1 MVPRRMLHKPAARL
15 ALAPRRNLKTLLLPL
30 LLALSIAFILVF
42 TWSPELALASVRRL
56 LGLTR
61 HFATYR
67 VLPPSRAGLSTISK
81 MSAFKAPQAPPTFK
95 HSKDSLLKDTN
106 DLIEKSRATLD
117 RLAKE
122 ITPET
127 ATFDNVI
134 APLAA
139 DENDM
144 GLTSHILGFYQYVS
158 SDPAVREASSQADK
172 IMSEY
177 AIEAGM
183 REDIFKLVNAVFK
196 SLPSDIPPESKRL
209 VEKLNTDFIRM
220 GLQLEGENRDIFKQI
235 KKDLSFLSI
244 DFSKSLNEENGGNWF
259 TADELKGVPQDVID
273 TLKSEDR
280 DGTKKYFLS
289 YKYPD
294 LFPALKFDL
303 NADVREKIFV
313 GNENKCPEN
322 LERFDKTIRLRHKKA
337 QLLGYR
343 NHAEYVLAEKM
354 AKTPEKVNDFLGNL
368 RSKLTQGGRD
378 EVEKL
383 KSLKK
388 SDMESR
394 GLSYDDKYYLWDH
407 RFYDRLV
414 REKEFNIDENKIA
427 EYFPLQKCVDGM
439 LNIFEK
445 LLGLKFIKVVEQ
457 DAQVGSG
464 ERGWHEDCKV
474 YLVHDEESLGGQFVG
489 YLYLDLH
496 PREGKY
502 GHAANFNLVPGFLRE
517 PANSTSR
524 NYPATALVCNFS
536 KPTPSKPSLLK
547 HDEVVTLFHELG
559 HGIHDLV
566 SRTIYSRFHGTN
578 TVGDFV
584 EAPSQM
590 LENWCWEPEQIKQ
603 LSSHYESGEPLPDD
617 LIKALIAS
625 KHVND
630 GLFNLRQLHFGI
642 FDMRVHELTM
652 PEDEKLDSSKTY
664 NQLRKDIAGLD
675 GPDSLTFGHGQTTF
689 GHLMGGYD
697 AGYYGYLWSLVFA
710 CDMYYTGF
718 KKNPMDP
725 ENGRKYRHEVLEKG
739 GSRDEMESLKAFLG
753 REPNSEAFFRELGI
767 QA

>member
-1 MVPRRMLHKPAARL
+1 
-15 ALAPRRNLKTLLLPL
+15 
-30 LLALSIAFILVF
+30 
-42 TWSPELALASVRRL
+42 
-56 LGLTR
+56 
-61 HFATYR
+61 
-67 VLPPSRAGLSTISK
+67 

-95 HSKDSLLKDTN
+95 HDPESLLDATKA
-106 DLIEKSRATLD
+106 LIEQSRSTLD
-117 RLAKE
+117 RLAKDV
-122 ITPET
+122 TPDT
-127 ATFDNVI
+127 ATFENVI

-158 SDPAVREASSQADK
+158 SDPKIREASSQADK
-172 IMSEY
+172 LLSEY
-177 AIEAGM
+177 SIEAGM
-183 REDIFKLVNAVFK
+183 REDIFKLVNAVAK
-196 SLPSDIPPESKRL
+196 SSPSGLTPEGKRL

-220 GLQLEGENRDIFKQI
+220 GLELEGEKRERFKEI
-235 KKDLSFLSI
+235 KKELSVLSI
-244 DFSKSLNEENGGNWF
+244 DFSKTLNEENGGNWF
-259 TADELKGVPQDVID
+259 TEEQLKGVPADVVNI
-273 TLKSEDR
+273 LKTEDK
-280 DGTKKYFLS
+280 DGVKKYFLT

-294 LFPALKFDL
+294 LFPTLKFDV
-303 NADVREKIFV
+303 NADVREQVFI
-313 GNENKCPEN
+313 GNENKCPDN
-322 LERFDKTIRLRHKKA
+322 LPRFDKTIHLRHEKA
-337 QLLGYR
+337 QLLGYN
-343 NHAEYVLAEKM
+343 NHAAYVLKEKM
-354 AKTPEKVNDFLGNL
+354 AKSPEKVNAFLGDL
-368 RSKLTQGGRD
+368 RSKLTEGGRA

-383 KSLKK
+383 KQLKK
-388 SDMESR
+388 TDVEAR
-394 GLSYDDKYYLWDH
+394 GIPFDDKYYLWDH

-414 REKEFNIDENKIA
+414 REQEFNIDENKIA

-439 LNIFEK
+439 LSIFEK
-445 LLGLKFIKVVEQ
+445 LFGLKFVQVVEEG
-457 DAQVGSG
+457 AEVGSG

-474 YLVHDEESLGGQFVG
+474 YLVHDEESLGNEFVG

-502 GHAANFNLVPGFLRE
+502 GHAANFNLIPGFLRD
-517 PANSTSR
+517 PKNSTSR
-524 NYPATALVCNFS
+524 NYPSTALVCNFS

-590 LENWCWEPEQIKQ
+590 LENWCWEPEQLRE
-603 LSSHYESGEPLPDD
+603 LSSHYQTGESLPDD
-617 LIKALIAS
+617 LISSLIKS

-642 FDMRVHELTM
+642 FDMRVHELTL
-652 PEDEKLDSSKTY
+652 PEDKGIDSSATY
-664 NQLRKDIAGLD
+664 NNLRSEIAGLD
-675 GPDSLTFGHGQTTF
+675 GPSDPKFGQGQTTF

-710 CDMYYTGF
+710 SDMYFTGF

-725 ENGRKYRHEVLEKG
+725 EKGRRYRHEVLEKG

-753 REPNSEAFFRELGI
+753 REPNSEAFFKELGI
-767 QA
+767 KA

>member
-1 MVPRRMLHKPAARL
+1 
-15 ALAPRRNLKTLLLPL
+15 
-30 LLALSIAFILVF
+30 
-42 TWSPELALASVRRL
+42 
-56 LGLTR
+56 
-61 HFATYR
+61 
-67 VLPPSRAGLSTISK
+67 
-81 MSAFKAPQAPPTFK
+81 MSAFKAPQAPPTFT
-95 HSKDSLLKDTN
+95 HTPESLLSETK
-106 DLIEKSRATLD
+106 DLIDRSRAALD
-117 RLAKE
+117 RLAKD

-134 APLAA
+134 APLVA

-144 GLTSHILGFYQYVS
+144 GMKTHILGFYQYVS
-158 SDPAVREASSQADK
+158 SQKDIREASSQADK
-172 IMSEY
+172 LLSEY
-177 AIEAGM
+177 SIEAGM

-196 SLPSDIPPESKRL
+196 TLSPDTPHESKRL
-209 VEKLNTDFIRM
+209 VEKLNNDFVRM
-220 GLQLEGENRDIFKQI
+220 GLQLAGAERERFKEI
-235 KKDLSFLSI
+235 KKELSFISI

-259 TADELKGVPQDVID
+259 TASELEGVPKDVVD
-273 TLKSEDR
+273 NLTPEEK
-280 DGTKKYFLS
+280 DGVQKYFLT

-294 LFPALKFDL
+294 LFPALKFGVH
-303 NADVREKIFV
+303 ADVREKIFI

-322 LERFDKTIRLRHKKA
+322 LDRFDKTIRLRHEKA
-337 QLLGYR
+337 QLLGYKT
-343 NHAEYVLAEKM
+343 HAEYVLAEKM
-354 AKTPEKVNDFLGNL
+354 AKSPEKVNAFLSDL
-368 RSKLTQGGRD
+368 RSKLTEGGRK
-378 EVEKL
+378 EVDKL
-383 KSLKK
+383 KRLKK
-388 SDMESR
+388 SDVESR
-394 GLSYDDKYYLWDH
+394 GLSFDDKYYLWDH
-407 RFYDRLV
+407 RFYDRLT
-414 REKEFNIDENKIA
+414 REIDYSIDENAIA

-439 LNIFEK
+439 LAIFEK
-445 LLGLKFIKVVEQ
+445 LFGLKFVQVVET
-457 DAQVGSG
+457 DAEVGSG

-502 GHAANFNLVPGFLRE
+502 GHAANFNLIPGFLRE
-517 PANSTSR
+517 PGNSTSR
-524 NYPATALVCNFS
+524 NYPSTALVCNFS

-566 SRTIYSRFHGTN
+566 SRTVYSRFHGTN

-590 LENWCWEPEQIKQ
+590 LENWCWELEQIKE
-603 LSSHYESGEPLPDD
+603 LSSHYETGEPLPDE
-617 LIKALIAS
+617 LIKSLIAS

-642 FDMRVHELTM
+642 FDMRVHELSM
-652 PEDEKLDSSKTY
+652 PGDEKIDSSATY
-664 NQLRKDIAGLD
+664 NDLRSQIAGLD
-675 GPDSLTFGHGQTTF
+675 GPDDPKFGHGQTTF

-725 ENGRKYRHEVLEKG
+725 ESGRRYRHEVLEKG

-753 REPNSEAFFRELGI
+753 REPNSKAFFKELGI
-767 QA
+767 QS